1 MSTLVYG
8 RPPLRQITKP
18 RCANCG
24 IEMWLLR
31 IEPRLAGDLC
41 TFECARCGAT
51 EKAEAAPGNSV
62 LKARSAS

>member
-1 MSTLVYG
+1 MSTLEYG

-24 IEMWLLR
+24 IEMWLLH
-31 IEPRLAGDLC
+31 IEPRLAGDFC

-62 LKARSAS
+62 LIARSAS